1 MPGDTVLSNI
11 ELSAANSWFAEVDVP
26 IGGLSYNNFK
36 VVEVGLKDENDTFYP
51 VVANSEEAESAYENI
66 GIDKSWINT
75 GWNYESTKDTSRVAT
90 PDHVYETTASKADE
104 PNRNDSMRAVV
115 AGNRRLGLIDLTV
128 VKTWKDGAI
137 HPDRPKATLEVV
149 CTEYENAFSVDDQG
163 NVWIQISH
171 NKLPVMNAAGDD
183 GENAQARQLNTARDP
198 VAVENGRLL
207 VTIKTDSDE
216 SQSTF
221 HIYGLPK
228 YDNDGIVVHYD
239 INEVSADLGEYAS
252 NKDVSSYTVGPQH
265 FHDSQTFTFENKRAA
280 TRDVTFY
287 KQWNDRYVNDGLNQ
301 RPDIYLTLYRVTVTA
316 GENNSLVYSAPE
328 TVTGYVH
335 YLWHA
340 TGDTT
345 DPQYAQSCTIEGLP
359 AYDSDG
365 NEYIYYASESMSADG
380 SSLDYAP
387 VKFDTTGIEGDDFV
401 INGDGIKPEEKYVKI
416 DSAAP
421 SNDPAENGTGYA
433 IHEGGTFVNDL
444 TNNVVASGV
453 KLWENVPGNVNQDDL
468 PDLTVYLQQRVQGE
482 DSWPA
487 LKFECD
493 ENGNWQ
499 FADGTSAVAWTSDLT
514 RTTTNQYTYQLKF
527 TGENTSEDLSA
538 ETPPEGQEL
547 LPRYDEDGNLY
558 EYRAIE
564 VIWGLVGQPGGITAD
579 DIEEIDFS
587 QQRDFGDESQGIYVI
602 GHGETGSFLLNNTY
616 ASEKGNLTVKK
627 LFEGRDSGDL
637 YPDITF
643 DVYRY
648 YVNDA
653 GEKSS
658 PSRVATHTIS
668 GEELNSTENSEDG
681 NLVVKENNGN
691 NSAEYTFT
699 DLDIYAPDGSYWQ
712 YYVVE
717 HAINGYTTTVNVG
730 DIDSTDEVTGS
741 GDQTSDGIRS
751 NDLCKTNS
759 ATADDPAQVTN
770 TVIKA
775 NDTTPDVT
783 FKNSYKPDT
792 ISISGTKTWDD
803 YSNLLGLRPTAE
815 QFMEALTF
823 KQIGNGSSEGTDLTD
838 KLQKVDAN
846 APFFYTILSSAEN
859 SDVFTITISNLE
871 KWAPDGTAWHYQIS
885 ENLDNM
891 QIGTSGNHYA
901 DGYYQAV
908 GGISQTVTANSSN
921 ASFSFRNKLKG
932 SVTVHKDWENDGN
945 DAYGLRPSSVTVRLQ
960 ARITYESNMPD
971 ENGWEDACGLLQ
983 HNGYGEKLSQLLTAL
998 GQSEEQFFQREL
1010 NDGNGWNASW
1020 TGLPTAGIG
1029 KASGQGGNSFFT
1041 IEYRAVEIAIGDQEI
1056 ESQPTEDATEEN
1068 EGKIYGANTVS
1079 SYEPSQS
1086 DTGDAENGFHSTV
1099 TNTLDDTS
1107 ITVTKTWSDG
1117 GDKWGIR
1124 PGTDTWSVTYLLQRK
1139 TGNDNDYSWVLE
1151 YSENDETVEITS
1163 PLNKRIVS
1171 QTISG
1176 GLSDNEKQVTWR
1188 NLPRTDDSGNAY
1200 EYRVIEQVPGG
1211 YDVTNGTPL
1220 TDSNGNP
1227 VTATD
1232 VNGVTWRYY
1241 VVEGDQDVGDG
1252 TDSQSFINAL
1262 RTVDLQG
1269 TKVWEDFGTD
1279 IADSYTAADMPQM
1292 TLYRAI
1298 KNNDGTLEAGEQ
1310 VKMKD
1315 GSDPAQPTW
1324 NKNSDGIWIF
1334 TYSDLPAADEQD
1346 RPYTYWA
1353 EEVDVTT
1360 DGFYPLYGTGEDQD
1374 ASSHD
1379 ASGTKIEKEATATES
1394 GQQTN
1399 ETITNVATKLS
1410 LAKVSDFDT
1419 DPNTAG
1425 VQGEQLANIELS
1437 VMSVDGGTTYAVWT
1451 NGDGE
1456 KYKTYTWVN
1465 GTTTPE
1471 ETENAICRED
1481 DNLIVGLPAGNY
1493 KVVET
1498 GEVPDGYAKASDV
1511 EFTINADGTVEA
1523 PSNATTTTEENIH
1536 TINVTAI
1543 DPVLRGH
1550 LQLTKRVSDDG
1561 AYDGANA
1568 AALVGAKF
1576 DLYRVDVD
1584 DDGKDERI
1592 ASGLTTDSQGV
1603 ITTVDNDAAIS
1614 EKSSTGNFDLTYGGK
1629 YTKLS
1634 DGLPEGKYYFVE
1646 TDATSGAV
1654 MPSAEA
1660 VKSDIL
1666 EITQEE
1672 HYDYT
1677 NAPVEITMGNEKFNA
1692 TVVLYKFDTVTS
1704 AGIGSAKF
1712 SLSYTPEGASTP
1724 SYTTDVTTDADG
1736 TLTLSGLEKGEYN
1749 LKETYNDGYDITNSF
1764 EATFIID
1771 NDDDDKTFNIKNVSD
1786 GADIGFT
1793 VTSGEGTFIDGKGIP
1808 NTPLRGSVTMAKT
1821 GMDNVALNGATFE
1834 LQRMNGTDWTTQEP
1848 TTIASGLV
1856 TGQTYQMNEDNTGVG
1871 AGTAG
1876 VDGQIQV
1883 NNLLWGTYRFIETDP
1898 APGYVG
1904 VSSDG
1909 SNITSD
1915 DLVISRMNLNP
1926 SMMGNDAV
1934 RNTPTSLE
1942 INKQNDKGGA
1952 LKDAQFE
1959 VTPIEGSKF
1968 ADDTTNAKTITSGD
1982 DGHAIL
1988 EGQLVVGGTY
1998 TIYETKGPL
2007 GYDPIDESL
2016 TIKVLENG
2024 DLEVEGDMPTG
2035 WKRADIDND
2044 GQIDNQFSFM
2054 AINNPMTIEVE
2065 KVSSNDANIKL
2076 KGAKFSL
2083 TGVCMDNESTHTY
2096 MTDGQGKLKIDDG
2109 LIKGEHYT
2117 LTEVTTPAGYV
2128 SVGSLQFT
2136 MNERGE
2142 IVVENA
2148 EGTPAGWTVNDDK
2161 VSLVAAD
2168 NPVKLQITKHAPASA
2183 DGTPGKVLEGAT
2195 FTITPVGESMFAD
2208 GSKTARE
2215 LETDENGIISS
2226 SAELVVGNQ
2235 YDITETAAPEGYE
2248 RVTGTMRIRVAD
2260 DGTIQVVGSVENG
2273 QVTGNLA
2280 PSGYSRVGDNA
2291 FEVQV
2296 TNNPVEISIKKISSE
2311 DHATILPNATFELEG
2326 HFAGDTVGT
2335 SRVETVTSDENGTIN
2350 ISAQLVS
2357 GETYKLTE
2365 THAPEGYELNNV
2377 TLSFT
2382 VNENGTI
2389 TVNGDMPD
2397 GYTVEQGNVTIV
2409 AADTPI
2415 VVDFLKKDLGDT
2427 TTLAGGE
2434 FRLSGTFVNDKTH
2447 ETSQQEITFTVSENG
2462 FSFANMAH
2470 DGATYSLV
2478 AGNTYTIEETTAPD
2492 GYELTDPFSF
2502 MVSDNGTIT
2511 VAEGFA
2517 TAAEGQEGY
2526 TISDTNGT
2534 ATLTAHD
2541 APIEAK
2547 LIKVSGEKK
2556 LSGAVFELYEG
2567 SFATGT
2573 SVGNPMTT
2581 GDDGSVELE
2590 GLVAGKTYTLH
2601 EVTAPSGYELLSDVS
2616 FKVSSEGEISLVNEV
2631 AGYSVAT
2638 DGGIATITAND
2649 TPIEAQLVK
2658 TNEEGAPLEGAVF
2671 TIEGTFAGDYAGQ
2684 RTIELGATDESGIAT
2699 VPAAVLIAGET
2710 YTLTEITAP
2719 QGYELAGSVQ
2729 FSVGVDGTISL
2740 TGATEDTSTIAG
2752 TDGTGTYTTSE
2763 TEGMAVITATDHL
2776 AELTITKTD
2785 GENVLLPGAE
2795 FTATEVLSEGQT
2807 GNPHV
2812 VSGTTDEN
2820 GSLVL
2825 TGLIAGKQYTLTETK
2840 APAGY
2845 ELLTDELTF
2854 TVNSDGTIDA
2864 GWFPPAAFEVDQDA
2878 VSVTDDKLL
2887 VTMLKQDPNGNP
2899 LAGAEFT
2906 IEGEFPDGDTSKSF
2920 ASSDEGIVFDDT
2932 QFTGSAEGTRYV
2944 VTETSAPEGFELLQ
2958 GGFEMLVY
2966 EDGTVEV
2973 LGDSDLAQA
2982 VEVTETGGTAV
2993 ITVNNKPLPGTELTK
3008 TGDIFAPLVAGALGL
3023 LGLTAIITAAVARR
3037 VLRRKE

>member
-1 MPGDTVLSNI
+1 
-11 ELSAANSWFAEVDVP
+11 
-26 IGGLSYNNFK
+26 
-36 VVEVGLKDENDTFYP
+36 
-51 VVANSEEAESAYENI
+51 
-66 GIDKSWINT
+66 
-75 GWNYESTKDTSRVAT
+75 
-90 PDHVYETTASKADE
+90 
-104 PNRNDSMRAVV
+104 
-115 AGNRRLGLIDLTV
+115 
-128 VKTWKDGAI
+128 
-137 HPDRPKATLEVV
+137 
-149 CTEYENAFSVDDQG
+149 
-163 NVWIQISH
+163 
-171 NKLPVMNAAGDD
+171 
-183 GENAQARQLNTARDP
+183 
-198 VAVENGRLL
+198 
-207 VTIKTDSDE
+207 
-216 SQSTF
+216 
-221 HIYGLPK
+221 
-228 YDNDGIVVHYD
+228 
-239 INEVSADLGEYAS
+239 
-252 NKDVSSYTVGPQH
+252 
-265 FHDSQTFTFENKRAA
+265 
-280 TRDVTFY
+280 
-287 KQWNDRYVNDGLNQ
+287 
-301 RPDIYLTLYRVTVTA
+301 
-316 GENNSLVYSAPE
+316 
-328 TVTGYVH
+328 
-335 YLWHA
+335 
-340 TGDTT
+340 
-345 DPQYAQSCTIEGLP
+345 
-359 AYDSDG
+359 
-365 NEYIYYASESMSADG
+365 MSADG

-2183 DGTPGKVLEGAT
+2183 DGAPGKVLEGAT

-2389 TVNGDMPD
+2389 TVS
-2397 GYTVEQGNVTIV
+2397 YTH
-2409 AADTPI
+2409 
-2415 VVDFLKKDLGDT
+2415 L
-2427 TTLAGGE
+2427 TL
-2434 FRLSGTFVNDKTH
+2434 
-2447 ETSQQEITFTVSENG
+2447 
-2462 FSFANMAH
+2462 
-2470 DGATYSLV
+2470 
-2478 AGNTYTIEETTAPD
+2478 P
-2492 GYELTDPFSF
+2492 
-2502 MVSDNGTIT
+2502 
-2511 VAEGFA
+2511 
-2517 TAAEGQEGY
+2517 
-2526 TISDTNGT
+2526 TN
-2534 ATLTAHD
+2534 
-2541 APIEAK
+2541 
-2547 LIKVSGEKK
+2547 
-2556 LSGAVFELYEG
+2556 
-2567 SFATGT
+2567 
-2573 SVGNPMTT
+2573 
-2581 GDDGSVELE
+2581 
-2590 GLVAGKTYTLH
+2590 
-2601 EVTAPSGYELLSDVS
+2601 
-2616 FKVSSEGEISLVNEV
+2616 
-2631 AGYSVAT
+2631 
-2638 DGGIATITAND
+2638 
-2649 TPIEAQLVK
+2649 
-2658 TNEEGAPLEGAVF
+2658 
-2671 TIEGTFAGDYAGQ
+2671 
-2684 RTIELGATDESGIAT
+2684 
-2699 VPAAVLIAGET
+2699 
-2710 YTLTEITAP
+2710 
-2719 QGYELAGSVQ
+2719 
-2729 FSVGVDGTISL
+2729 
-2740 TGATEDTSTIAG
+2740 
-2752 TDGTGTYTTSE
+2752 
-2763 TEGMAVITATDHL
+2763 
-2776 AELTITKTD
+2776 
-2785 GENVLLPGAE
+2785 
-2795 FTATEVLSEGQT
+2795 
-2807 GNPHV
+2807 
-2812 VSGTTDEN
+2812 
-2820 GSLVL
+2820 
-2825 TGLIAGKQYTLTETK
+2825 
-2840 APAGY
+2840 
-2845 ELLTDELTF
+2845 
-2854 TVNSDGTIDA
+2854 
-2864 GWFPPAAFEVDQDA
+2864 
-2878 VSVTDDKLL
+2878 
-2887 VTMLKQDPNGNP
+2887 
-2899 LAGAEFT
+2899 
-2906 IEGEFPDGDTSKSF
+2906 
-2920 ASSDEGIVFDDT
+2920 
-2932 QFTGSAEGTRYV
+2932 
-2944 VTETSAPEGFELLQ
+2944 
-2958 GGFEMLVY
+2958 
-2966 EDGTVEV
+2966 
-2973 LGDSDLAQA
+2973 
-2982 VEVTETGGTAV
+2982 
-2993 ITVNNKPLPGTELTK
+2993 
-3008 TGDIFAPLVAGALGL
+3008 
-3023 LGLTAIITAAVARR
+3023 
-3037 VLRRKE
+3037 